1 MSTEQTAVV
10 ALRADSR
17 ATQLAADLV
26 SAAGRALKADP
37 GDRADVVRYEGL
49 AVQLEQLA
57 VAALADGAPAVRV
70 QADDIDEVGLGF
82 GGAGLTDPIGA
93 PLVKRLPPT
102 ARTEVQKWIDGGHL
116 AVLLRM
122 ALMPG
127 ATTPIGAGLAAPEPQ
142 DSWEAPDDAQGRKAV
157 QARFRAQLDE
167 ACERESGTTRLAVNP
182 SGIQNRV
189 LTEVLHEFIDGDPT
203 SRCDATI
210 VYRDGSQA
218 AHTYPLRCLPLRDAP
233 TSADVTLHLA
243 LLSIRHTEMD
253 HVVDGAWLRNA
264 EVSRPRPAAQT
275 DDFVYDASRR
285 QLVQLTA
292 SGGRTALLH
301 IYQTG
306 LDTAVV
312 GFYRA
317 VVMHLIDYPGSLT
330 VIPMFH
336 SRSRTG
342 ATPLEAEVRYWPGA
356 AWSTG
361 GRS

>member
-1 MSTEQTAVV
+1 MSTERTDVV

-17 ATQLAADLV
+17 VTNLAADLV

-37 GDRADVVRYEGL
+37 GDRSDVVRYESL
-49 AVQLEQLA
+49 AVQLEQMA
-57 VAALADGAPAVRV
+57 TAALAAGAPALRLH
-70 QADDIDEVGLGF
+70 ADDIDDKGLGF
-82 GGAGLTDPIGA
+82 GGADLTDPVGA
-93 PLVKRLPPT
+93 PLVERLPPT
-102 ARTEVQKWIDGGHL
+102 ARAEVQTWINGGHL
-116 AVLLRM
+116 AVVLRL

-127 ATTPIGAGLAAPEPQ
+127 ATTATDTGVAAPEPQ
-142 DSWEAPDDAQGRKAV
+142 ETWEAPADAQGRKAV
-157 QARFRAQLDE
+157 QARFRAQLNY
-167 ACERESGTTRLAVNP
+167 ACEPGSGDTRLGVNP
-182 SGIQNRV
+182 SGIHNRV
-189 LTEVLHEFIDGDPT
+189 LTEVLHEFVDGDPLT
-203 SRCDATI
+203 RRDATI

-218 AHTYPLRCLPLRDAP
+218 AHPFPLRCLPLRDAP
-233 TSADVTLHLA
+233 AAADITLHLA

-275 DDFVYDASRR
+275 DDFVYETSRR

-317 VVMHLIDYPGSLT
+317 VVTHLIDHPRSLT

-336 SRSRTG
+336 ARSRTG
-342 ATPLEAEVRYWPGA
+342 ATPLEAEVTYRPGS
-356 AWSTG
+356 AWSMG
-361 GRS
+361 ARS